1 MNTLSK
7 DAILALSSVC
17 FSTKT
22 NTILDDVTCTARSGA
37 ILAIMGPS
45 GAGKTTLLNVIS
57 GRQKLTSGEI
67 TLSGVQFGKQLRRR
81 LGFVLQSD
89 VLFSNLTLWET
100 LYFTAM
106 IRLPE
111 SVSKEDKLQ
120 RLEEIIDALDIQK
133 CRNTVIGDNFVRG
146 LSGGEKKRAS
156 IASELLT
163 DPDILLLDEP
173 TSGLDSTIAL
183 SLINQLKG
191 VASCYNKTVIVTI
204 HQPSSQ
210 IYHLFDAL
218 LLLSHGQ
225 VAYFGEAHEK
235 PLEFMEKLV
244 AVLKL
249 EKTKLDELV
258 QMNKTEQ
265 LIQPCKGKDNAAFID
280 ENERNAD
287 VKVKAGDL
295 YVLPTKQSTNT
306 TITLDAVDLDNAQ
319 NTQAKWPT
327 NVWTQFRMLS
337 WRNYKQS
344 KSRIFEYHDLIYFA
358 VTAAVCGVLFFQI
371 PKDADVFRDRM
382 GFIFFFITFWTYQPV
397 FQAILTFPTERC
409 IILKER
415 AGGAYRLSAYYFAK
429 TVSELPLTLVVP
441 SLFYTFV
448 FWMSGLGN
456 VRQFF
461 MTWPIFMLSVFRAQG
476 LGMLIGAF
484 FTNMSVAMLVGNIV
498 IIISMLFSGF
508 ITQKIPWWM
517 DWARYIS
524 QIQYPLSAITI
535 ITLQGLEP
543 ISCQYPSVSL
553 YPTCLYDINATVT
566 SSDILKEAGIVLPL
580 HCYISML
587 ACLLVILR
595 VLVYIVLRVRR

>member
-1 MNTLSK
+1 MSPVQHEVAQSLQLWDPQGRELNTQDGRNNVVSTTWLLFRVRKSPTPTDHTAIFLLLRVK
-7 DAILALSSVC
+7 DAN
-17 FSTKT
+17 ST
-22 NTILDDVTCTARSGA
+22 S
-37 ILAIMGPS
+37 
-45 GAGKTTLLNVIS
+45 AGKTTLLNVIS

-295 YVLPTKQSTNT
+295 YVLPTKH
-306 TITLDAVDLDNAQ
+306 NAQ

-382 GFIFFFITFWTYQPV
+382 V
-397 FQAILTFPTERC
+397 PTERC

>member
-191 VASCYNKTVIVTI
+191 VASCYNKT
-204 HQPSSQ
+204 
-210 IYHLFDAL
+210 
-218 LLLSHGQ
+218 